1 MKALLAEALAQRV
14 RDGDVIGLGSGTTTE
29 LALTG
34 IAKRIADEGLKVSG
48 IPTSH
53 RTAYLATQAGIK
65 VLDSSS
71 VDTVEWAF
79 DGADEVDPQF
89 RLIKGRGG
97 ALLSEK
103 IVASKAKLLVIVV
116 TEEKLVQ
123 NLGDKFAIPIEVIP
137 EAVGIVIPRLKKLG
151 AATTDLRRSEGKYGP
166 VVTEHGNFIV
176 DAGFKNISNTLEQEL
191 NSIVGVVENGIFAGF
206 NQEVL
211 IAREGG
217 VWSRTLVNGKPE
229 DKQVLKK

>member
-1 MKALLAEALAQRV
+1 MKTLLAKALAERV
-14 RDGDVIGLGSGTTTE
+14 RDGDLIGLGSGTTTE

-34 IAKRIADEGLKVSG
+34 IGRRIADEGLSISG
-48 IPTSH
+48 LPTSH
-53 RTAYLATQAGIK
+53 RTAYLAAQVGIT
-65 VLDSSS
+65 VLDATT
-71 VDTVEWAF
+71 VDAVDWAF

-103 IVASKAKLLVIVV
+103 IVATKAKLLVIVV
-116 TEEKLVQ
+116 TEEKLVN
-123 NLGDKFAIPIEVIP
+123 NLGDRFPVPIEVIP
-137 EAVGIVIPRLKKLG
+137 EAVGIVLAQLKTLG
-151 AATTDLRRSEGKYGP
+151 SVKPELRTAEKKYGP

-176 DAGFKNISNTLEQEL
+176 DAAFPKISDALENEI
-191 NSIVGVVENGIFAGF
+191 NSIVGVVENGIFTGF

-217 VWSRTLVNGKPE
+217 VWSRTLVNGRAE
-229 DKQVLKK
+229 EEQVLKA